1 MNRLHATKDFWLA
14 ALRADGPAF
23 QDAVAQ
29 TGPEAEVP
37 SCPGWTVA
45 DLTEHLTT
53 VLRWVRELAP
63 RGVIDRPAD
72 RVVPEPRP
80 AWPEALDLLRRELT
94 GTVETLDSLDPD
106 FPSWSWPT
114 QARKAGF
121 WQRRMAHEVSIHR
134 WDAQSS
140 VDSRAVAGRSDGEAA
155 AGRANPIE
163 TKLAADGVNEVL
175 DTWLPAGR
183 RKGPTDMH
191 GVVHLVATDA
201 SYEWFVRLRG
211 AGIAL
216 LDTGTILDSDD
227 HHPRAEATG
236 TASDLLLSLMGRID
250 PDNLLVT
257 GDRRLFSAL
266 RAG

>member
-14 ALRADGPAF
+14 ALRADGPAL
-23 QDAVAQ
+23 QDAVTE
-29 TGPEAEVP
+29 TGPDVAVP

-45 DLTEHLTT
+45 DLVEHLTSL
-53 VLRWVRELAP
+53 LRWVRESVA
-63 RGVIDRPAD
+63 RGVTTKPDD
-72 RVVPEPRP
+72 RVTPVPRP
-80 AWPEALDLLRRELT
+80 DWPDALDGLRRELT
-94 GTVETLDSLDPD
+94 GTSETLDALDPE
-106 FPSWSWPT
+106 FPAWTWPA

-121 WQRRMAHEVSIHR
+121 WQRRMAHEVSVHR
-134 WDAQSS
+134 WDA
-140 VDSRAVAGRSDGEAA
+140 ELA
-155 AGRANPIE
+155 AGRPTPIE

-183 RKGPTDMH
+183 RKGSTEMH

-211 AGIAL
+211 AGVAL

-236 TASDLLLSLMGRID
+236 TASELLLTLMGRRQ
-250 PDNLLVT
+250 PDVLMVT
-257 GDRRLFSAL
+257 GDPRLFMAL
-266 RAG
+266 QAA